1 MKYDRTEIDS
11 KIRETFTETFMMQ
24 NDGETVP
31 ALAEDTV
38 LLDTGMDSLG
48 FAILVTRLEEE
59 LGFDPF
65 SSASEAFYPRTLG
78 EFVDFYVAH
87 APQ

>member
-1 MKYDRTEIDS
+1 MNFNRAEIDS
-11 KIRETFTETFMMQ
+11 KIREIFAETFMMQ
-24 NDGETVP
+24 NDGEAVP
-31 ALAEDTV
+31 ALAEGTV

-65 SSASEAFYPRTLG
+65 SLASEAFYPRTLG